1 MGQLPPAVDDVS
13 PVLGERTLALAH
25 PAALLLLLLV
35 PVLAAVNRSSL
46 ADFSA
51 GQRAWQ
57 TTTRALVLAAVA
69 AAIAGPELRH
79 PTRSVS
85 LVIAA
90 DVSDSIADDGLGAE
104 HRAIEQAAT
113 AAAARG
119 DPPPRVV
126 RFAAEPEEVPAGAPL
141 SRMAAG
147 GQATDPAL
155 ALGLAAGLADTTAVP
170 RLLLLSDGLATRGD
184 LARAAGRLG
193 ARGIAVDALP
203 LEPPAQADAAIAE
216 LTAPEQVSPREPF
229 QVGVRVASDRA
240 TSAQVRLEGSPGVT
254 IEEPTRTAALAAGT
268 TTVSFRARVVEPGT
282 AVLRAHVAAPGDV
295 RPAND
300 DGVLAIATAAEPRVL
315 CLEGQPH
322 AAGSFARALAAQ
334 HIAADVRAAQGATA
348 AGLARYDLVVLADV
362 PRAVL
367 PEPLL
372 AALEAFVRAGGG
384 LLVGGGT
391 QSFGPGGYAH
401 SRLEALLPVRLDVPE
416 VEEEPAL
423 ALALVIDR
431 SGSMTGPKLDLTKQA
446 ARATADGMAA
456 SDQIAVIVF
465 DNQASPVVPL
475 QAAANRQRISRDIG
489 RIAAGGGTNILSGL
503 REAVDELL
511 PARARK
517 KHVILLSDGQSPY
530 DEIPD
535 LIDGA
540 TAARITISAI
550 GVGDGADQT
559 MLKMIA
565 SRGGGRF
572 YQTRD
577 PASIPRIFSRETS
590 DLGDRSI
597 VERPTP
603 AHVEKPIAALAGTGV
618 EAAPPLGGYVTTR
631 RRPQAETVL
640 AAPDGAPLLARWP
653 LGLGQVVAWTSDL
666 GARWGAGWAR
676 WAGFD
681 KLWAQLARAAMRRRA
696 AHHFAIASARTG
708 DRVRLTVDAI
718 GPDDRFMRGLDAEV
732 AVTEIGAQAGTNGQR
747 RPVRTLPMPETAPGR
762 YEATLRPGVESGS
775 LLFTATLRA
784 GSPTVAD
791 ADGRLALP
799 LAPELMPHPAGD
811 QEGRAALAAAAA
823 AGGGRV
829 VAEARESLDPRGAQR
844 QSRLPL
850 RRPLLL
856 AAALL
861 FVADVALRRI
871 RLAAIDSRR

>member
-1 MGQLPPAVDDVS
+1 MDQLPPAVDHVS
-13 PVLGERTLALAH
+13 ALLGGRTLALTH
-25 PAALLLLLLV
+25 PAALLLLLVV
-35 PVLAAVNRSSL
+35 PVLALVSRHSL
-46 ADFSA
+46 ADFGS

-57 TTTRALVLAAVA
+57 AAVRSLALAAVA
-69 AAIAGPELRH
+69 VALAGPELRH
-79 PTRSVS
+79 TTRGVS

-90 DVSDSIADDGLGAE
+90 DVSDSVADDGLATE
-104 HRAIEQAAT
+104 RAAIEQAT
-113 AAAARG
+113 KAAATRG

-141 SRMAAG
+141 SRVGTG
-147 GQATDPAL
+147 GQATDVAL
-155 ALGLAAGLADTTAVP
+155 AVGLAGGLADTAVVP
-170 RLLLLSDGLATRGD
+170 RVLILSDGLATRGD
-184 LARAAGRLG
+184 LLHAAERLG
-193 ARGIAVDALP
+193 ARGLAVDVLP
-203 LEPPAQADAAIAE
+203 LQPPPQADAAIAE
-216 LTAPEQVSPREPF
+216 LVAPELVSPREPF
-229 QVGVRVASDRA
+229 QIDVRVASDRVA
-240 TSAQVRLEGSPGVT
+240 SAQVTLQGGPGVT
-254 IEEPTRTAALAAGT
+254 IEEPARTAALAAGT

-282 AVLRAHVAAPGDV
+282 TVLRAHVAAAGDR

-315 CLEGQPH
+315 CLEGEPH

-334 HIAADVRAAQGATA
+334 RIAADVRAAPGATTA
-348 AGLARYDLVVLADV
+348 ELARYDLVVLADV
-362 PRAVL
+362 PRARL
-367 PEPLL
+367 PDPLI
-372 AALEAFVRAGGG
+372 AALESFVRAGGG
-384 LLVGGGT
+384 LLVAGGT

-401 SRLEALLPVRLDVPE
+401 THLEPLLPVRLDVPE
-416 VEEEPAL
+416 IEEEPAL

-475 QAAANRQRISRDIG
+475 QTASNRQRISRDIG
-489 RIAAGGGTNILSGL
+489 RISAGGGTNILSGL

-565 SRGGGRF
+565 ARGGGRF

-597 VERPTP
+597 VEQPT
-603 AHVEKPIAALAGTGV
+603 AARVEKPIAALAGTGV
-618 EAAPPLGGYVTTR
+618 EAAPALGGYVTTR

-666 GARWGAGWAR
+666 GARWGAAWAL
-676 WAGFD
+676 WGGYD

-696 AHHFAIASARTG
+696 TNHFAIASARSG
-708 DRVRLTVDAI
+708 DRVHLTVDAI
-718 GPDDRFMRGLDAEV
+718 GPDDRFMRGMDGQLV
-732 AVTEIGAQAGTNGQR
+732 LTEIGADAQP
-747 RPVRTLPMPETAPGR
+747 RPARTFPMPETAPGR
-762 YEATLRPGVESGS
+762 YEASLRPAVESGS
-775 LLFTATLRA
+775 LLFAATFRA
-784 GSPTVAD
+784 DGATVAD

-811 QEGRAALAAAAA
+811 QEGRAALAAAATA
-823 AGGGRV
+823 SGGRV

-871 RLAAIDSRR
+871 RIGAIDSRR